1 MTREDVRRPHPRMV
15 EAGSK
20 EPGLTMGLMRFTT
33 GVAMAALVAGSAV
46 AQTAS
51 TGPAAGMP
59 GPTPAQGAPAP
70 QPEFKLA
77 DGIVATVNDQVIT
90 GFDLRQRMLGVI
102 AMSQVQPTEENIPA
116 IQQQALQALIEE
128 RLQAQEIANYKTLVV
143 SDEEVDREIAGM
155 AQDAGTTPE
164 NYMAFLAQGGIR
176 PDAMRAQLRTEIGWR
191 DLVGGRFNSRARV
204 SRTQVEQA
212 LRQFNEAAAKP
223 QFLVGEIYLEANR
236 VGGQQAALNGAE
248 QLVQQMVQGAPFQA
262 VARQFSAAP
271 SAGRGGDAGWVVQ
284 GTVQPALQT
293 ALDALEVGQLSRPIP
308 VEGGVYIIYMRDKR
322 SGAATSLVSLKQ
334 AMIEL
339 PETAN
344 EAEVAAASTRLEGLR
359 SSLTCD
365 NILQRTTSEAG
376 LLGSDLG
383 ESDVANLAPQFQQ
396 VARSAEINSISNP
409 VRTPLGLHLLAVCG
423 RRVGGADV
431 PTYREVEGRLQNQNL
446 AMLARRYIR
455 DLRADALIE
464 MK

>member
-1 MTREDVRRPHPRMV
+1 
-15 EAGSK
+15 
-20 EPGLTMGLMRFTT
+20 MGLMRISTA
-33 GVAMAALVAGSAV
+33 VAMAAMVAGSAI
-46 AQTAS
+46 AQTAP
-51 TGPAAGMP
+51 TGQAAGTLDPAAEQA
-59 GPTPAQGAPAP
+59 PAAPAAPAP
-70 QPEFKLA
+70 EFRLA
-77 DGIVATVNDQVIT
+77 DGIVATVNDQIIT
-90 GFDLRQRMLGVI
+90 GFDLRQRMLTVI

-128 RLQAQEIANYKTLVV
+128 RLQAQEIAKYETLIVT
-143 SDEEVDREIAGM
+143 DEEVDQEIAAM
-155 AQDAGTTPE
+155 AQDAGVTPE
-164 NYMAFLAQGGIR
+164 QYMSFLAQGGIR
-176 PDAMRAQLRTEIGWR
+176 PEQMRQQLRTEIGWR
-191 DLVGGRFNSRARV
+191 QLVGGRFNTRSRV
-204 SRTQVEQA
+204 SRAQVEQA
-212 LRQFNEAAAKP
+212 LRQASEAAARP
-223 QFLVGEIYLEANR
+223 QYLIGEIYIEAAR

-248 QLVQQMVQGAPFQA
+248 QLVAQMVQGAPFQA

-271 SAGRGGDAGWVVQ
+271 SAARGGDAGWIVQ

-293 ALDALEVGQLSRPIP
+293 ALDTLQVGQLSRPIP

-339 PETAN
+339 PETAS
-344 EAEVAAASTRLEGLR
+344 EAEVAAATERLTALR
-359 SSLTCD
+359 PQLTCD
-365 NILQRTTSEAG
+365 NLLQRTTSETG

-396 VARSAEINSISNP
+396 VARSAEVGTVSNP
-409 VRTPLGLHLLAVCG
+409 VRTPLGLHLVAVCG

-431 PTYREVEGRLQNQNL
+431 PSYREVESRLQNQNL

-464 MK
+464 VK